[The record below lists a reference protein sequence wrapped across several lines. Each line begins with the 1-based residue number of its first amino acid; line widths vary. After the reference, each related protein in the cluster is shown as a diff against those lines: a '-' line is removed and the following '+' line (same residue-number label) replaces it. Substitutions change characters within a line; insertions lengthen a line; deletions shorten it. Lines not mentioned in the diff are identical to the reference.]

1 MDTFETKDDEIDVEA
16 IMSQIR
22 ENIRKQKGVGS
33 NNESV
38 INKPLG
44 TKDEE
49 LSLQNNLNYIN
60 SNWDVQSEYKIRS
73 HRQYLGSILVWVRQ
87 LIHGEVRRYVD
98 PTIGRQNEFNNRV
111 THILNSYRKVFDTLA
126 AVKKIFET
134 SSSMNKDIENKAWLA
149 NMLDSRVKK
158 GIESLPF
165 KENDD
170 IMNYFVFEE
179 KFRGSIEDIKKRQS
193 IFLEYFKSC
202 QNVLDIGCG
211 RGELLSLLK
220 DNGIGAKGIDMN
232 EDMVLYCQKL
242 GLDVEKAEAL
252 SYLQSMDDK
261 SLDGVFSGQ
270 VVEHLMPLELINL
283 VKLSYDKMKYGT
295 YFIAETINPLCL
307 SVFAKSY
314 YMDMTHV
321 KPVHPVTIKF
331 LMESAGFRD
340 VEFKFFSPHND
351 EAKLDKIEI
360 SNELDEKSRMQLEL
374 MNKNVEKLNELLY
387 GYQDY
392 AVIGKK

>member
-1 MDTFETKDDEIDVEA
+1 
-16 IMSQIR
+16 
-22 ENIRKQKGVGS
+22 
-33 NNESV
+33 
-38 INKPLG
+38 
-44 TKDEE
+44 
-49 LSLQNNLNYIN
+49 
-60 SNWDVQSEYKIRS
+60 
-73 HRQYLGSILVWVRQ
+73 
-87 LIHGEVRRYVD
+87 VD
-98 PTIGRQNEFNNRV
+98 PTIGKQNEFNNRV
-111 THILNSYRKVFDTLA
+111 THILNSYSKAFATLA
-126 AVKKIFET
+126 SVKKIFET
-134 SSSMNKDIENKAWLA
+134 SASMNKDIENKAWLA

-165 KENDD
+165 KENDN

-202 QNVLDIGCG
+202 HNVLDIGCG

-242 GLDVEKAEAL
+242 GLDVQKAEAL
-252 SYLQSMDDK
+252 SYIQSMDDK

-270 VVEHLMPLELINL
+270 VVEHLKPLELINL

-307 SVFAKSY
+307 SVFAKSF

-340 VEFKFFSPHND
+340 VEFKFFSPHSD
-351 EAKLDKIEI
+351 EAKLDKIDISYEI
-360 SNELDEKSRMQLEL
+360 DEKSRKQIEL
-374 MNKNVEKLNELLY
+374 MNKNIDKLNELLY